1 MLSRGNHGTNQKT
14 KILNHTIEPH
24 EKVMIHRY
32 AIALGYN
39 EEAAKALID
48 RSIAIFTGGLDL
60 EDYKYLLQK

>member
-1 MLSRGNHGTNQKT
+1 
-14 KILNHTIEPH
+14 
-24 EKVMIHRY
+24 MIHRY